1 MAWNA
6 GMGRTV
12 GEVSETSPQPAE
24 TPKAAPN
31 LRSVGMGYGF
41 GAGLRQ
47 GQAFGPRRDGAG
59 GEVRA
64 FGSEETGL
72 GPTGGR
78 AFGPREG
85 ERAFGPP

>member
-1 MAWNA
+1 MALNA
-6 GMGRTV
+6 RIGRTV
-12 GEVSETSPQPAE
+12 GEVSETSPQHAE
-24 TPKAAPN
+24 TKAAPN
-31 LRSVGMGYGF
+31 LRSVRMGYGF